1 MDITA
6 SARRRIEAPAERIY
20 HYIADFRNH
29 HPRILPAE
37 FGPIE
42 IESGGYGSGTVHRFT
57 VSVAGREA
65 AYRVHVREPEPGRV
79 LTETDE
85 VRGLVTTF
93 TVAADGGGSL
103 VTIHTRWQAR
113 GIRGLVERMVAPT
126 LLRRLY
132 ERELELL
139 ADYAGARA
147 FMRTMVPE
155 PSFGA

>member
-29 HPRILPAE
+29 HPRFLPAE
-37 FGPIE
+37 FGDLQIE
-42 IESGGYGSGTVHRFT
+42 AGGYGSGTVHRFT
-57 VSVAGREA
+57 VTTAGRET
-65 AYRVHVREPEPGRV
+65 AYRVHVHEPEPGRV
-79 LTETDE
+79 LTESDDA
-85 VRGLVTTF
+85 RGLVTTF
-93 TVAADGGGSL
+93 TVDPDGDGSQ
-103 VTIHTRWQAR
+103 VTIETRWRAP

-126 LLRRLY
+126 LLRRIY

-155 PSFGA
+155 PSF